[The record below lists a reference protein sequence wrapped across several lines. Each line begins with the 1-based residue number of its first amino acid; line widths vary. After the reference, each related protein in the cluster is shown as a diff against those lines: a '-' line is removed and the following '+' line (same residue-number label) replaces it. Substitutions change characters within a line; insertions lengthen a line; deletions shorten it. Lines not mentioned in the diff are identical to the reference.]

1 MKTITVKEIAAQYK
15 NELVAVEQ
23 EMRNS
28 LANNVPSIFS
38 VAMHLVGSGGKRIRP
53 LLVILS
59 ARLARYNGDREDI
72 ILANIIETIHTAS
85 LLHDDIVDSALVRR
99 GKPSAN
105 AIWGNQLVILVGDYL
120 YSNALSLAA
129 GLKRLKIIEILSSA
143 ISCMTQGELLQLQKA
158 GDVAITEADYLE
170 IIKGKTAMLMSAA
183 CEVGGIISNIS
194 DVQERALRNF
204 GLKVGLTF
212 QLVDDVLDF
221 RADEEK
227 LGKNLGNDL
236 REGKITYPLIH
247 LLSIAEA
254 DELAGVKDTI
264 QSDNFGSE
272 DLAYIVELLEKY
284 MCIDKTYEKA
294 RSIIEE
300 AKKELDVFE
309 NCSEKQSLIA
319 IADYALNRE
328 L

>member
-1 MKTITVKEIAAQYK
+1 MKTMTVKEIAAKYK

-23 EMRNS
+23 EMHNS
-28 LANNVPSIFS
+28 LANNVPSILS
-38 VAMHLVGSGGKRIRP
+38 IAMHLVGSGGKRIRP

-59 ARLARYNGDREDI
+59 AKLARYNGQHEDI

-85 LLHDDIVDSALVRR
+85 LLHDDIVDNAIVRR

-105 AIWGNQLVILVGDYL
+105 AVWGNQLVILVGDYL
-120 YSNALSLAA
+120 YSNALRLAV
-129 GLKRLKIIEILSSA
+129 GLNRLKIIEILSRA
-143 ISCMTQGELLQLQKA
+143 ISSMTQGELLQLQKA

-183 CEVGGIISNIS
+183 CAVGGIICNIS
-194 DVQERALRNF
+194 DEKERALSNF

-247 LLSIAEA
+247 LLSVAES
-254 DELAGVKDTI
+254 DELVTIKDTI
-264 QSDNFGSE
+264 QSDSFRSE
-272 DLAYIVELLEKY
+272 DLAYILELFEKY
-284 MCIDKTYEKA
+284 MCLDKTYEKA
-294 RSIIEE
+294 RLIVEE
-300 AKKELDVFE
+300 AKKELDIFE
-309 NCSEKQSLIA
+309 ECPEKLSLLT
-319 IADYALNRE
+319 IADYALTRE
-328 L
+328 V